1 MAWGVVSNH
10 AKPRVNQR
18 VVPKRQM
25 ESQNG
30 PPPDFVRQGQ
40 HPPGAVWSR
49 QPPKPRIMGLFRVF
63 MGPVKRPQLSVAFYL
78 APQEL
83 RPSETRLRKASL
95 DFLPLRPQES
105 TQKPKKRTQK
115 THNANVAAA
124 GRANWVR
131 EIRAA
136 CRNFAGILR
145 RESAPNQHR
154 RALFRVTISPRH
166 SGHPK
171 PYQKYTGFACFHSS
185 WCCRRMQIQ
194 AATTPGQLRAAFR
207 FAARATGG
215 GRFVRVRLGLLGR
228 IRQHASTM
236 RWAGLRR
243 TFCRR
248 TQIVQTAVKLG
259 RRVGRT
265 LIFPTSA

>member
-1 MAWGVVSNH
+1 V
-10 AKPRVNQR
+10 
-18 VVPKRQM
+18 
-25 ESQNG
+25 
-30 PPPDFVRQGQ
+30 
-40 HPPGAVWSR
+40 
-49 QPPKPRIMGLFRVF
+49 
-63 MGPVKRPQLSVAFYL
+63 GPVKRLTAFRSEYL

-171 PYQKYTGFACFHSS
+171 AYQKYTRFACFHTS